1 MSWRKLAGSPFE
13 TYKKDAVA
21 SNGMVTTNHPMGSA
35 AGLEM
40 LAMGGNAMDA
50 AVASVFALSVVEP
63 MMVGIFGAGF
73 INYYDASSGAF
84 VNIDNYS
91 VAPAAATPDMY
102 ETVSDTWPDYNGDSR
117 PRQSGGL

>member
-1 MSWRKLAGSPFE
+1 
-13 TYKKDAVA
+13 
-21 SNGMVTTNHPMGSA
+21 
-35 AGLEM
+35 M

-91 VAPAAATPDMY
+91 VAPAAATPVMY
-102 ETVSDTWPDYNGDSR
+102 ENRFRYLAGLHGDGG